1 MVTICIDS
9 FYKRGIVFLTFANG
23 CIIVLGLVLTWC
35 ILFSIFDEKSS
46 RRLGIKLG
54 ILVLFLSPFIA
65 KLSYDFYENGVYGE
79 KMLR

>member
-1 MVTICIDS
+1 M
-9 FYKRGIVFLTFANG
+9 FLTFANG

-54 ILVLFLSPFIA
+54 ILGSCGITTKSVNSELNRLPICNLQRWKFNP
-65 KLSYDFYENGVYGE
+65 
-79 KMLR
+79 